1 MPWNINLSTGLKAHV
16 TSTKNDLS
24 YELSTTSPQNGKFI
38 YDEDVY
44 AAYLTADKKVG
55 SYTFHFGGRYE
66 QTYTKNKYTST
77 SSNNYGRFSP
87 DVIISY
93 SFKSGS
99 SLEVSVNS
107 GTERPGIRHINPFV
121 FYINPYNPIIGGM

>member
-1 MPWNINLSTGLKAHV
+1 MENTQTTDDLVNHGLSHLRGLSGALDFTTLLPWNINLSTGLKAHV

-55 SYTFHFGGRYE
+55 
-66 QTYTKNKYTST
+66 NYTSLIPQL
-77 SSNNYGRFSP
+77 SA
-87 DVIISY
+87 
-93 SFKSGS
+93 
-99 SLEVSVNS
+99 
-107 GTERPGIRHINPFV
+107 
-121 FYINPYNPIIGGM
+121 